1 MKVARV
7 HMISLAAE
15 AERRGAAAQLLAQM
29 PWPSTLHDA
38 RDCRTPEGLAATLKT
53 IAVSDRTEDV
63 PAGYRPKWRGPL
75 SPGEVGCHASHREVW
90 AEIAKADP
98 AEGMHIVF
106 EDDIAVADVQQLKA
120 FFDQLEGQPELV
132 YLGYERHEPEKRP
145 TGWAIVA
152 LAGRLAMAVAS
163 RAMPAKF
170 RGDIRGELLA
180 KRYPKRT
187 AGGMWTAGL
196 HDGTWGYAVNAAGAS
211 KLLALGEPMC
221 LRSDELMNFAIAT
234 DQIRALTPPTKL
246 VVPREDVAS
255 TLFDDRSF
263 RTYTQ

>member
-15 AERRGAAAQLLAQM
+15 AERRGAAIELLRQM
-29 PWPSTLHDA
+29 PWPTTLHDA

-53 IAVSDRTEDV
+53 VEVSENPQNV

-106 EDDIAVADVQQLKA
+106 EDDIAVVDVRQLEA
-120 FFDQLEGQPELV
+120 FFDELVGQPELV

-152 LAGRLAMAVAS
+152 MAGRAAMAVAS
-163 RAMPAKF
+163 RVMPQKF

-180 KRYPKRT
+180 KRYPKQA

-196 HDGTWGYAVNAAGAS
+196 HDGTWGYAVNGAGAA

-263 RTYTQ
+263 RTYTK